1 MTHPSPTSSSQAA
14 VFNNLVLLLFLALL
28 GTFIAS
34 LLISFLGN
42 LFDLN
47 YSETVSELQRDTSL
61 EKKNFIR
68 IALGITQLCT
78 FLLPAAFFL
87 RLTYRDTAWETAKLE
102 RSPTTK
108 SILLV
113 SLLTIT
119 TYPLVQ
125 YIYLLNQQLPL
136 PTWAIEQENLINTT
150 VQHLLYVHAVPEL
163 LINILLVGLLP
174 AVGEELLF
182 RGVVQ
187 QQLEKLLAN
196 PHIAV
201 WLTALIFSF
210 IHFQFQGFL
219 PRVLLGA
226 GLGYLFIWTR
236 NLWIPIIAHFVNNA
250 GQVLLQYLYQ
260 QQWIELNLNSID
272 KVPLGLLVVSMSMMG
287 AFGYFLK
294 ISSDKKY

>member
-1 MTHPSPTSSSQAA
+1 M
-14 VFNNLVLLLFLALL
+14 
-28 GTFIAS
+28 
-34 LLISFLGN
+34 
-42 LFDLN
+42 N